1 MIEVRDLKF
10 SRGEQIVL
18 DGIDLSVGAGEVVSV
33 MGPSG
38 CGKTTL
44 LKCLAGLERP
54 QAGEI
59 VVDITPGDGAPG
71 VDISHLSEEELID
84 FRRCV
89 GMVFQ
94 YAALFDSM
102 TVRDN
107 VAFSIHRF
115 RPEVREDA
123 IDDEVAR
130 LLTMVGLDPAL
141 DMHKM
146 PAELSGGMRK
156 RVGLARAVALQP
168 RIILYDEPS
177 SGLDPVSAAN
187 IDRLILRMRDEVGV
201 ASVVVSH
208 HVTNIMNTSDRIA
221 MLYRGKVLAVGTPD
235 EIRASDDERVQQFI
249 QARADGPLTDDQA

>member
-1 MIEVRDLKF
+1 MIEVHDLRF
-10 SRGEQIVL
+10 CRGEQVVL
-18 DGIDLSVGAGEVVSV
+18 DGINLSVEAGEVVSV

-54 QAGEI
+54 ERGAI
-59 VVDITPGDGAPG
+59 VVDITPDDGAPG
-71 VDISHLSEEELID
+71 VDIAHLSEEELID

-115 RPEVREDA
+115 RPEVPESDIDA
-123 IDDEVAR
+123 EVAR
-130 LLTMVGLDPAL
+130 LLTMVGLDPAQ
-141 DMHKM
+141 DMAKM

-187 IDRLILRMRDEVGV
+187 IDRLILQMRDEVGV

-208 HVTNIMNTSDRIA
+208 HVPNIMNTSDRIA
-221 MLYRGKVLAVGTPD
+221 MLYQGKVLAVGTPD
-235 EIRASDDERVQQFI
+235 DIRANDDERVQQFI
-249 QARADGPLTDDQA
+249 QGRADGPLSDPRS